1 MVAPSEYHTWR
12 AIAGHT
18 RRETVDVF
26 IKVSGYVDD
35 TDDKW
40 INPRH
45 IVEIHYNSREQR
57 YDIAMSSE
65 RYIQVLEPQAMEAI
79 DKLVGR
85 SLRAADGDETY
96 I

>member
-1 MVAPSEYHTWR
+1 M
-12 AIAGHT
+12 IA
-18 RRETVDVF
+18 VF
-26 IKVSGYVDD
+26 IKVSGYTDHS
-35 TDDKW
+35 DDKW
-40 INPRH
+40 INPVH

-65 RYIQVLEPQAMEAI
+65 RYVQVLEPQAIEAI

-85 SLRAADGDETY
+85 GLPGPADTDETY

>member
-1 MVAPSEYHTWR
+1 MIE
-12 AIAGHT
+12 
-18 RRETVDVF
+18 VF
-26 IKVSGYVDD
+26 IKVSGYAGV

-40 INPRH
+40 INPIH

-79 DKLVGR
+79 DRLVGR
-85 SLRAADGDETY
+85 GLPGTPDTDETF

>member
-1 MVAPSEYHTWR
+1 MPYWITSPDNTA
-12 AIAGHT
+12 T
-18 RRETVDVF
+18 REMNVVF
-26 IKVSGYVDD
+26 TKVSGYADP

-40 INPRH
+40 INPSH
-45 IVEIHYNSREQR
+45 IVEIHYNGREQR

-65 RYIQVLEPQAMEAI
+65 RYLQVLEPEAMQAI

-85 SLRAADGDETY
+85 GLPGPTEDDETY

>member
-1 MVAPSEYHTWR
+1 M
-12 AIAGHT
+12 
-18 RRETVDVF
+18 F
-26 IKVSGYVDD
+26 IKVSGYAGV

-40 INPRH
+40 INPIH

-85 SLRAADGDETY
+85 GLPGTPDTDETF

>member
-1 MVAPSEYHTWR
+1 VVERIFEGDTTGEMVE
-12 AIAGHT
+12 
-18 RRETVDVF
+18 VF
-26 IKVSGYVDD
+26 IKVSGYADD
-35 TDDKW
+35 SDDKW
-40 INPRH
+40 INPIH

-65 RYIQVLEPQAMEAI
+65 RYIQVLERQAMEAI

-85 SLRAADGDETY
+85 GLPGTPDTDETY

>member
-1 MVAPSEYHTWR
+1 M
-12 AIAGHT
+12 
-18 RRETVDVF
+18 F
-26 IKVSGYVDD
+26 IKVSGYAGV

-40 INPRH
+40 INPIH

-79 DKLVGR
+79 DRLVGR
-85 SLRAADGDETY
+85 GLPGTPDTDETF

>member
-1 MVAPSEYHTWR
+1 MNV
-12 AIAGHT
+12 
-18 RRETVDVF
+18 VF
-26 IKVSGYVDD
+26 IKVSGYTDT

-40 INPRH
+40 INPVH
-45 IVEIHYNSREQR
+45 IVEIHYNGREQR

-65 RYIQVLEPQAMEAI
+65 RYLQVLEPEAMQAI

-85 SLRAADGDETY
+85 GLHEPAETDETY

>member
-1 MVAPSEYHTWR
+1 ME
-12 AIAGHT
+12 II
-18 RRETVDVF
+18 EVF
-26 IKVSGYVDD
+26 IKVSGYADD
-35 TDDKW
+35 SDDKW
-40 INPRH
+40 INPSH

-65 RYIQVLEPQAMEAI
+65 RYIQVLEPQAMAAI

-85 SLRAADGDETY
+85 GLPGSPDTDETY